1 MIVQKTRSSWR
12 YGFMGACTGLNILL
26 SQPSKNQMPN
36 LATVMK
42 NEIVRLARKE
52 VRAEV
57 LTLRK
62 AATSS
67 RTDINALKRRVA
79 ALEKQISSLSKASPA
94 KEVEPENESTPIRFS
109 SKGFAALRARLDLSA
124 KQMGLLLGASD
135 QSVYKWERGARPR
148 AHQLPK
154 IAALRKM
161 SAQQIVGILKSFS
174 K

>member
-1 MIVQKTRSSWR
+1 
-12 YGFMGACTGLNILL
+12 
-26 SQPSKNQMPN
+26 MPN

-42 NEIVRLARKE
+42 SEIVRLARKE

-57 LTLRK
+57 LGLRK
-62 AATSS
+62 AAISS
-67 RTDINALKRRVA
+67 RADITALKRHVV
-79 ALEKQISSLSKASPA
+79 ALEKKIHALSKVSAA
-94 KEVEPENESTPIRFS
+94 KQVEAENESQPIRFS

-124 KQMGLLLGASD
+124 AQMGLLLSASD

-161 SAQQIVGILKSFS
+161 NAQQVAAILESLS

>member
-12 YGFMGACTGLNILL
+12 YGFMGARTGLNILL

-109 SKGFAALRARLDLSA
+109 SKGFAALRL
-124 KQMGLLLGASD
+124 GLIYP
-135 QSVYKWERGARPR
+135 QSKWVCCWVHRISQSTNGNEAPSQGPTSC
-148 AHQLPK
+148 PK
-154 IAALRKM
+154 LQR
-161 SAQQIVGILKSFS
+161 SGR
-174 K
+174 

>member
-1 MIVQKTRSSWR
+1 
-12 YGFMGACTGLNILL
+12 
-26 SQPSKNQMPN
+26 MPN
-36 LATVMK
+36 LANVMK

-62 AATSS
+62 AATSA

-79 ALEKQISSLSKASPA
+79 ALEKQIASLSKASPA
-94 KEVEPENESTPIRFS
+94 KQVEPETEPQSIRFS

-124 KQMGLLLGASD
+124 AQMGLLLGASD

-161 SAQQIVGILKSFS
+161 KAQQVADSLESLS

>member
-1 MIVQKTRSSWR
+1 
-12 YGFMGACTGLNILL
+12 MGAHTGLNILL

-67 RTDINALKRRVA
+67 RTDINALKRHVA
-79 ALEKQISSLSKASPA
+79 ALEKQISSLSKASPPA

-161 SAQQIVGILKSFS
+161 SGQQIVGILKSLS